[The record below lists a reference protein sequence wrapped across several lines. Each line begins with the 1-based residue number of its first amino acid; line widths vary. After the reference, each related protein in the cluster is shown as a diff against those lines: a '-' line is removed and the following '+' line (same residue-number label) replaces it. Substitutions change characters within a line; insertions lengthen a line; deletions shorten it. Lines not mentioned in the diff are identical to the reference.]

1 VLNARQDGQEAG
13 IIARAGQAAA
23 VTVATNMA
31 GRGTDIKLQQGVV
44 ECGGLHVIAADR
56 NEARRID
63 RQLFGRCG
71 RQGDPG
77 SFEAILSLQDALLKK
92 HFPPTLTVLTRVLAR
107 LGIPVPGLLMMRI
120 AQRLAER
127 HHAKLRRNL
136 LNVDKKL
143 KENMAFSGPIE

>member
-1 VLNARQDGQEAG
+1 MTESG
-13 IIARAGQAAA
+13 
-23 VTVATNMA
+23 VA
-31 GRGTDIKLQQGVV
+31 DK
-44 ECGGLHVIAADR
+44 GGLHVIAADR

-77 SFEAILSLQDALLKK
+77 SFEAMLSLQDALLKK
-92 HFPPTLTVLTRVLAR
+92 HFPQTLTWLTSVLAR

-136 LNVDKKL
+136 LRVDEKL
-143 KENMAFSGPIE
+143 KETMAFSGPIE